1 MARTRSQ
8 DYDSFKQALLDCAAK
23 LFASKGFA
31 STSINEI
38 AEAAGLSKAG
48 VYHYFDSKSEILRTM
63 LTGHLEA
70 VTEIV
75 DTALNTSEPP
85 RSKFIT
91 FTRLLIENY
100 SRPASRN
107 QHAVLMSRD
116 MDSLPAKDRE
126 FVVTTERRIVRAI
139 DRLLQSIHPQLAKH
153 QDFTRP
159 LTMLYFG
166 MINWT
171 DNWYSEKGRLTPA
184 ELAALA
190 AELFL
195 YGLSHTD
202 YSAIHARSGRPR
214 RETTQGPAHCK
225 RKLARGST

>member
-8 DYDSFKQALLDCAAK
+8 DYDSVKQSILDCAAK
-23 LFASKGFA
+23 LFATKSFA

-48 VYHYFDSKSEILRTM
+48 VYHYFDSKSEILRAM
-63 LTGHLEA
+63 LTEHLEA

-75 DTALNTSEPP
+75 DTVLNTSEPP
-85 RSKFIT
+85 RSKFIS
-91 FTRLLIENY
+91 FTRLLVENY

-116 MDSLPAKDRE
+116 MDSLPARDRE
-126 FVVTTERRIVRAI
+126 LVVTTERRIVRAI
-139 DRLLQSIHPQLAKH
+139 DRLLQSIHPQLEKH

-171 DNWYSEKGRLTPA
+171 DNWYSEKGRLAPA
-184 ELAALA
+184 DLAALA
-190 AELFL
+190 AEFFL
-195 YGLSHTD
+195 NGLSHTD
-202 YSAIHARSGRPR
+202 YSAIHTR
-214 RETTQGPAHCK
+214 R
-225 RKLARGST
+225 

>member
-8 DYDSFKQALLDCAAK
+8 DYDSVKQSILDCAAK
-23 LFASKGFA
+23 LFATKGFA

-38 AEAAGLSKAG
+38 AAAAGLSKAG
-48 VYHYFDSKSEILRTM
+48 VYHYFDSKSEILRAI
-63 LTGHLEA
+63 LAEHLET

-91 FTRLLIENY
+91 FSRLLIDSY
-100 SRPASRN
+100 TRPASSN
-107 QHAVLMSRD
+107 QHAVLISRD

-139 DRLLQSIHPQLAKH
+139 ERLLQSIHPQLEKH
-153 QDFTRP
+153 QEFARP
-159 LTMLYFG
+159 LTMLFFG

-171 DNWYSEKGRLTPA
+171 DNWYSEKGRLAPA
-184 ELAALA
+184 ELATLA
-190 AELFL
+190 AKLFL
-195 YGLSHTD
+195 NGLEHTD
-202 YSAIHARSGRPR
+202 YSAIYTRS
-214 RETTQGPAHCK
+214 
-225 RKLARGST
+225 

>member
-1 MARTRSQ
+1 MVRVRSQ
-8 DYDSFKQALLDCAAK
+8 DYDSIKQSIIDCAAK
-23 LFASKGFA
+23 LFAAKGFA

-63 LTGHLEA
+63 LTEHLEA

-85 RSKFIT
+85 RFKFIT
-91 FTRLLIENY
+91 FSRLMIENY
-100 SRPASRN
+100 TRPASRN
-107 QHAVLMSRD
+107 QHIVLNSD

-126 FVVTTERRIVRAI
+126 FVIATERRIVRAI
-139 DRLLQSIHPQLAKH
+139 ERLLQSIHPQLEQH
-153 QDFTRP
+153 QDLARP
-159 LTMLYFG
+159 LTMLFFG

-171 DNWYSEKGRLTPA
+171 DIWYSEKGRIAPS
-184 ELAALA
+184 ELALLA

-195 YGLSHTD
+195 NGLEHTD
-202 YSAIHARSGRPR
+202 YSAIRARS
-214 RETTQGPAHCK
+214 
-225 RKLARGST
+225 

>member
-1 MARTRSQ
+1 MARTRSRE
-8 DYDSFKQALLDCAAK
+8 YDSVKQSIIDCAAK
-23 LFASKGFA
+23 LFATKGFTK
-31 STSINEI
+31 TSINEI
-38 AEAAGLSKAG
+38 ADASGLSKAG
-48 VYHYFDSKSEILRTM
+48 VYHYFDSKSEILRIM
-63 LTGHLEA
+63 LTEHLEA
-70 VTEIV
+70 VTEIL
-75 DTALNTSEPP
+75 DSALNTSDPP

-107 QHAVLMSRD
+107 QHAVLMSEI
-116 MDSLPAKDRE
+116 DSLPAKDRD

-139 DRLLQSIHPQLAKH
+139 DRLLQSIHPDLEKH

-171 DNWYSEKGRLTPA
+171 DNWYSEKGRLAPA
-184 ELAALA
+184 ELANLA

-195 YGLSHTD
+195 NGLSHTD
-202 YSAIHARSGRPR
+202 YPAIHPR
-214 RETTQGPAHCK
+214 T
-225 RKLARGST
+225 

>member
-1 MARTRSQ
+1 MARTRSR
-8 DYDSFKQALLDCAAK
+8 DYDSVKQSILDSAAK
-23 LFASKGFA
+23 LFAAKGFA

-38 AEAAGLSKAG
+38 AGISGLSKAG

-63 LTGHLEA
+63 LTEHLEA

-107 QHAVLMSRD
+107 QHAVLMSD

-126 FVVTTERRIVRAI
+126 FVVATERRIVRAI
-139 DRLLQSIHPQLAKH
+139 DRLLPGIQPKLDENP
-153 QDFTRP
+153 DFTRP

-171 DNWYSEKGRLTPA
+171 DNWYSEKGRLAPA

-190 AELFL
+190 AEFFL
-195 YGLSHTD
+195 NGLSHTD
-202 YSAIHARSGRPR
+202 YSAIQTRS
-214 RETTQGPAHCK
+214 
-225 RKLARGST
+225 

>member
-8 DYDSFKQALLDCAAK
+8 DYDSIKQSILDCAAK
-23 LFASKGFA
+23 LFATKGFA
-31 STSINEI
+31 RTSINEI

-48 VYHYFDSKSEILRTM
+48 VYHYFDSKSEILRAM
-63 LTGHLEA
+63 LTEHLEA

-91 FTRLLIENY
+91 FTRLLIESY
-100 SRPASRN
+100 TRPASRN
-107 QHAVLMSRD
+107 QHAVLMSD

-139 DRLLQSIHPQLAKH
+139 ERLLQSVHPQLEQH
-153 QDFTRP
+153 QDFVRP

-171 DNWYSEKGRLTPA
+171 DNWYSEKGRLAPA
-184 ELAALA
+184 ELATLA
-190 AELFL
+190 AKLFL
-195 YGLSHTD
+195 NGLEHTD
-202 YSAIHARSGRPR
+202 YSAIRTRS
-214 RETTQGPAHCK
+214 
-225 RKLARGST
+225 

>member
-1 MARTRSQ
+1 LAPRAVTGDWINMARTRSQ
-8 DYDSFKQALLDCAAK
+8 DYDSVKQSILDSAAK
-23 LFASKGFA
+23 LFAAKGFA

-38 AEAAGLSKAG
+38 AEISGLSKAG
-48 VYHYFDSKSEILRTM
+48 VYHYFESKSEILRTM
-63 LTGHLEA
+63 LTEHLEA

-107 QHAVLMSRD
+107 RHAVLMSD
-116 MDSLPAKDRE
+116 MDALPAKDRE

-139 DRLLQSIHPQLAKH
+139 DRLLPSIQPKLERHPDLA
-153 QDFTRP
+153 RP

-171 DNWYSEKGRLTPA
+171 DNWYSEKGRLAPA

-190 AELFL
+190 ADFFL
-195 YGLSHTD
+195 NGLSHTD
-202 YSAIHARSGRPR
+202 YSAIYPRS
-214 RETTQGPAHCK
+214 
-225 RKLARGST
+225 

>member
-8 DYDSFKQALLDCAAK
+8 DYDSVKRSILDCAAK

-31 STSINEI
+31 STSIVEI
-38 AEAAGLSKAG
+38 AELSGLSKAG

-63 LTGHLEA
+63 LTEHLEA
-70 VTEIV
+70 MTEIV
-75 DTALNTSEPP
+75 DTALNTSEAP
-85 RSKFIT
+85 RAKFIT

-107 QHAVLMSRD
+107 QHAVLMSE

-139 DRLLQSIHPQLAKH
+139 DRLLSSIQPKLEQHP
-153 QDFTRP
+153 DFIRP

-171 DNWYSEKGRLTPA
+171 DNWYSEKGRLAPA
-184 ELAALA
+184 ELAILA
-190 AELFL
+190 AEFFL
-195 YGLSHTD
+195 NGLSRTD
-202 YSAIHARSGRPR
+202 YAAIHPRS
-214 RETTQGPAHCK
+214 
-225 RKLARGST
+225 